1 MFHCYRIQEQYLKGN
16 NFEGSSTKY
25 RCACFL
31 EQIKFYLNDGVV
43 QTKTNDGRTT
53 GNVRRNENDIFF
65 SKRKRKKTILN
76 HSNEFKKTV
85 FFYGTNKLSES
96 VLKNYRFTYEHF
108 FGTNFLK
115 SMGFF
120 TEPTIFNKLLKN
132 YRFFY

>member
-65 SKRKRKKTILN
+65 QSVKEKKLFKIIRMNLNKRL
-76 HSNEFKKTV
+76 F
-85 FFYGTNKLSES
+85 
-96 VLKNYRFTYEHF
+96 
-108 FGTNFLK
+108 
-115 SMGFF
+115 FF
-120 TEPTIFNKLLKN
+120 TERTN
-132 YRFFY
+132 YPKVF

>member
-1 MFHCYRIQEQYLKGN
+1 MFWYSLLGLVAPIVPQHPAVFHCYRIQEQYLKGN

-65 SKRKRKKTILN
+65 SKRKRKKNYLKSFEWIWINGCFFLR
-76 HSNEFKKTV
+76 NEQIIRKCFKKTIDLL
-85 FFYGTNKLSES
+85 TNI
-96 VLKNYRFTYEHF
+96 
-108 FGTNFLK
+108 FLEQT
-115 SMGFF
+115 F
-120 TEPTIFNKLLKN
+120 
-132 YRFFY
+132 

>member
-1 MFHCYRIQEQYLKGN
+1 MFWYSLLGLVAPIVPQHPAVFHCYRIQEQYLKGN

-65 SKRKRKKTILN
+65 QSVKGKKNYLKSFEWIWKN
-76 HSNEFKKTV
+76 GC
-85 FFYGTNKLSES
+85 FFYETNKLSES
-96 VLKNYRFTYEHF
+96 VLKKTIDLL
-108 FGTNFLK
+108 TNIFLEQT
-115 SMGFF
+115 F
-120 TEPTIFNKLLKN
+120 
-132 YRFFY
+132 